1 MRALWLVPLFWL
13 AMAAPAQAG
22 PLAGVVAAISAAV
35 KASALLGIGLRIV
48 GSIGLNLIQQR
59 RAKKARKSREPG
71 LQVSATTRGG
81 TESESMVIG
90 RYATKGHLIYHN
102 SHGKNNKFYQVVI
115 ELGGL
120 PGVTLE
126 RVAIDG
132 AWSDLHDTLHP
143 QYGQP
148 ILAKREGL
156 VDHAWVRFY
165 DGTQVQADPDLVA
178 QYSGRETIPWT
189 TDHIGTGIPY
199 AIVTMKVSSNV
210 FPNGAADLRFELQAG
225 RLYDPRKDSSVGGT
239 GGQRWDDPATW
250 AASRNPVVMIYNI
263 MRGIRITPEWIWG
276 GDAEAEDLPLASW
289 VPAMDRCD
297 LDIGG
302 RPQFEAG
309 LEIRFADDEPQEVL
323 EDLLAACNGQIA
335 EFGGFFYV
343 QVGAPALPVTAIGDD
358 DLLVSDDAT
367 RDPFP
372 ELLEIYNRVTT
383 VHVSPG
389 SIWNAAQIDMVRNAK
404 WEAEDG
410 VPRTFALELPAVF
423 SAAQAAQIAEDVL
436 RDNRRWRRH
445 AWPLP
450 PDYANLRP
458 LDAVLVDSAWNGY
471 EAKLFEVTEVVLDL
485 HRLTSLVSLRERDP
499 EDFTVNPDLE
509 IPDLPPLLP
518 VAPPDDFG
526 LPDFDAQP
534 VTWSNEDGSIRRP
547 AILVSWDGPGIADT
561 VAGIVI
567 ECQVQATAEVIWTGT
582 TQDVERGA
590 HLIQPVPPA
599 TDLRARARPLARN
612 RATFWT
618 PWVFVTSGDLRITA
632 AEIVDE
638 FNARV
643 NTAFTRHDKILGEDG
658 IPASVADLLNHIR
671 AGLGPGLLPNL
682 PVIPDVP
689 GLPIIPPPPE
699 GPVDLR
705 MERVERQIDIEM
717 PRNAARD
724 EALDTLSEAVTT
736 SLLKAARLES
746 LIADAGVFVEPE
758 TGRVRIEA
766 SGFSGEAQ
774 IVVDGLNAAISQ
786 RTTFADVDAAI
797 ALANFDPSQIADL
810 ENVFLRLSTV
820 ESIADAQQGTLTN
833 LSETLTVDGGVVTM
847 ARVFQRFDSI
857 EGEMV
862 NKVDVTR
869 VDDLQSQVNAV
880 EQTVSGI
887 DGARFSTLLTSSA
900 VLRGEVEDQAAQ
912 TLASLLSDHNRAKAD
927 RGALALA
934 RQDMWARADATDA
947 SVAGLRT
954 ELGVTFEDARALIQQ
969 EANARATATGALAE
983 TVTQLSVEFQ
993 NQSGEISGV
1002 AAALD
1007 DTSARVDQT
1016 EAGLDV
1022 VSRTTRANTAGIGLV
1037 AEDAASAD
1045 LRALLDDHA
1054 TRQALRAGVAQARS
1068 DIWATVEEGRLAV
1081 AGARDEFTAALGET
1095 DARVTLTQQALA
1107 TETQARAQSVLEL
1120 EGKIGDAEGAL
1131 VELNKVDVTSE
1142 SALVK
1147 AHLGLSGRV
1156 GDAEGAL
1163 VELNKV
1169 DVTSESALVKAHL
1182 GLSGRVGDAEGAL
1195 VELNK
1200 VDVTSESALVRAHL
1214 NLSGDVGEAQ
1224 GAINDIKRL
1233 DIEPD
1238 SALAVMRRLQEV
1250 SLGNPVNLIPNG
1262 AFKGGDDVGW
1272 VLAPTMSVVARDATP
1287 GSPTEISP
1295 AAWLLRIDA
1304 DAVDRFAVAVEG
1316 AEVQPGDVVDASLT
1330 AWVGAGAETISLQY
1344 LWRDA
1349 AGGLLQVMAS
1359 DVLAKAGEITPLA
1372 ASEAAPAGAA
1382 TLDIRLRRLA
1392 GGTDPVFVTQVV
1404 AERQNLAARKIA
1416 ASVDTIETTKVDA
1429 NGAVAAVNQ
1438 RISAEYGS
1446 LEAMAEAT
1454 AFAKATA
1461 DGAASGFAWRANG
1474 QGLFEAYAIA
1484 DGANAP
1490 ATFFEIGAQYVRIT
1504 GLAQMD
1510 SAVIAQL
1517 AADTGFIGNLTVDTL
1532 NIAGEAV
1539 TTEKLAANGV
1549 TDFALAGSAAVVN
1562 DSTLWTTAAEFT
1574 ISANAPAQ
1582 SLLGTIV
1589 FTLGAPP
1596 ESFPV
1601 SMQVRVTLNATT
1613 TVLLVTRDE
1622 IIAATGGGQRFVGS
1636 LSRAFTGSTATVK
1649 LQIRNAGGGGLSSSN
1664 IWGMLVKR

>member
-1 MRALWLVPLFWL
+1 
-13 AMAAPAQAG
+13 
-22 PLAGVVAAISAAV
+22 
-35 KASALLGIGLRIV
+35 
-48 GSIGLNLIQQR
+48 
-59 RAKKARKSREPG
+59 
-71 LQVSATTRGG
+71 
-81 TESESMVIG
+81 
-90 RYATKGHLIYHN
+90 
-102 SHGKNNKFYQVVI
+102 
-115 ELGGL
+115 
-120 PGVTLE
+120 
-126 RVAIDG
+126 
-132 AWSDLHDTLHP
+132 
-143 QYGQP
+143 
-148 ILAKREGL
+148 
-156 VDHAWVRFY
+156 
-165 DGTQVQADPDLVA
+165 VQADPDLVA

-199 AIVTMKVSSNV
+199 AIVTMKVSSKV
-210 FPNGAADLRFELQAG
+210 FPNGPADLRFELQAG

-423 SAAQAAQIAEDVL
+423 RAAQAAQIAEDVL

-485 HRLTSLVSLRERDP
+485 HRLTSLVSLREREP

-526 LPDFDAQP
+526 LPDFDAQRA
-534 VTWSNEDGSIRRP
+534 TWSNEDGSIRRP

-567 ECQVQATAEVIWTGT
+567 ECQVRATAEVIWTGT

-599 TDLRARARPLARN
+599 TELRVRGRPLARN
-612 RATFWT
+612 RETFWT
-618 PWVFVTSGDLRITA
+618 PWVFVTSDDLRITA

-643 NTAFTRHDKILGEDG
+643 NTAFTRHDKILGEEG

-682 PVIPDVP
+682 PDIPDVP
-689 GLPIIPPPPE
+689 GLPAIPSPLE

-705 MERVERQIDIEM
+705 MERVERQIDIEF

-746 LIADAGVFVEPE
+746 LIADAGVFVEPA

-774 IVVDGLNAAISQ
+774 LVVDGLNAAISQ
-786 RTTFADVDAAI
+786 RATFADLDEAI
-797 ALANFDPSQIADL
+797 TLANFDPSQIADL
-810 ENVFLRLSTV
+810 QGIFFRLSTV
-820 ESIADAQQGTLTN
+820 ESTIDAQAGTITDLT
-833 LSETLTVDGGVVTM
+833 ETLTVDGGVVTM
-847 ARVFQRFDSI
+847 TSVSGRLDSI
-857 EGEMV
+857 EGEIV
-862 NKVDVTR
+862 NKVDVTT
-869 VDDLQSQVNAV
+869 VDNLQAQVNSV

-887 DGARFSTLLTSSA
+887 DGARIETLLTSSA
-900 VLRGEVEDQAAQ
+900 VLRGEVEDQAEQ
-912 TLASLLSDHNRAKAD
+912 TLAGLLSDYNRTKVD

-969 EANARATATGALAE
+969 EANARASATGALAE
-983 TVTQLSVEFQ
+983 TVDQLSVEFQ
-993 NQSGEISGV
+993 NQAGEISGV
-1002 AAALD
+1002 AAAID

-1022 VSRTTRANTAGIGLV
+1022 VSRTTRANTTGIGLV

-1068 DIWATVEEGRLAV
+1068 DIWATVEEGRQAV
-1081 AGARDEFTAALGET
+1081 AGARDEFTAALGEA

-1107 TETQARAQSVLEL
+1107 TETQARAQAVLEL
-1120 EGKIGDAEGAL
+1120 EGRIGDAEGAL
-1131 VELNKVDVTSE
+1131 TQLDTVDVTST
-1142 SALVK
+1142 SALVQS
-1147 AHLGLSGRV
+1147 HLDLSGAV
-1156 GDAEGAL
+1156 GD
-1163 VELNKV
+1163 
-1169 DVTSESALVKAHL
+1169 
-1182 GLSGRVGDAEGAL
+1182 
-1195 VELNK
+1195 
-1200 VDVTSESALVRAHL
+1200 
-1214 NLSGDVGEAQ
+1214 AQ
-1224 GAINDIKRL
+1224 GAIDDIKSL
-1233 DIEPD
+1233 NIEPD
-1238 SALAVMRRLQEV
+1238 SALAVVRRKQEV
-1250 SLGNPVNLIPNG
+1250 SLGNPASLIPNG
-1262 AFKGGDDVGW
+1262 VFKGGDDVGW
-1272 VLAPTMSVVARDATP
+1272 VLAPTMSVVARDPAP
-1287 GSPTEISP
+1287 GSPTEPSP
-1295 AAWLLRIDA
+1295 TAWLLRIDA
-1304 DAVDRFAVAVEG
+1304 DAQDRFAVAVEG
-1316 AEVQPGDVVDASLT
+1316 AEVQPGDVVDVSLT
-1330 AWVGAGAETISLQY
+1330 AWGKLGGGALAVQY
-1344 LWRDA
+1344 LWRDVDGA
-1349 AGGLLQVMAS
+1349 LAQVGS
-1359 DVLAKAGEITPLA
+1359 TEVPPPFGDVTLFEIRET
-1372 ASEAAPAGAA
+1372 APAGAV

-1392 GGTDPVFVTQVV
+1392 GGTEPVFVTQVV
-1404 AERQNLAARKIA
+1404 AERQGIAARKIA
-1416 ASVDTIETTKVDA
+1416 ASVDTIEATKVDA
-1429 NGAVAAVNQ
+1429 DGAVAAVNQ
-1438 RISAEYGS
+1438 RISAQFES
-1446 LEAMAEAT
+1446 LEALAETTTSVRAT
-1454 AFAKATA
+1454 S
-1461 DGAASGFAWRANG
+1461 DGIEAAYIVRLNG
-1474 QGLFEAYAIA
+1474 QNLFEVVSGA
-1484 DGANAP
+1484 DPGGAPSTSARFAP
-1490 ATFFEIGAQYVRIT
+1490 DHVQIT
-1504 GLAQMD
+1504 GLAQINE
-1510 SAVIAQL
+1510 AVITEL

-1539 TTEKLAANGV
+1539 TTDKLRPNAVSEFGV
-1549 TDFALAGSAAVVN
+1549 SGSGVMTN
-1562 DSTLWTTAAEFT
+1562 DSATWTTAAEFT
-1574 ISANAPAQ
+1574 LSSTAPAAYLQ
-1582 SLLGTIV
+1582 GAVDFSLTQPAVDYPAGFEIRVVINSTDVRLFLNRANLIDILGNLGR
-1589 FTLGAPP
+1589 FT
-1596 ESFPV
+1596 
-1601 SMQVRVTLNATT
+1601 
-1613 TVLLVTRDE
+1613 
-1622 IIAATGGGQRFVGS
+1622 GS
-1636 LSRAFTGSTATVK
+1636 LSRVFTGTSANIK
-1649 LQIRNAGGGGLSSSN
+1649 LQIRNAGGSGLNSSN
-1664 IWGMLVKR
+1664 ISASMVKR